1 MEKCYQS
8 CCARGLFFKTIYCNS
23 LYFWSRNRGL
33 PIYGPMLAKN
43 SKLFFSLWLWDPK
56 TKTFVV
62 KQRRKYQHVRRK
74 ASICNYVS
82 SQRTRT

>member
-8 CCARGLFFKTIYCNS
+8 CCARGLFSKKIYCNS

-33 PIYGPMLAKN
+33 PIYGPMLAK
-43 SKLFFSLWLWDPK
+43 KQRTIFSLWLCFPK

-74 ASICNYVS
+74 ASICNYVP
-82 SQRTRT
+82 SQRTST